1 MMASVSAYRAGSF
14 LARHLPD
21 RLATIGIRAAATTL
35 SLSGDKSRLVAHNL
49 ERVLGHPMSSAERR
63 RRVGRVYEW
72 YARYYLESFRL
83 PELSPS
89 AVDHGFSYSGFEQV
103 EAAVVSKRGAI
114 FALPHLGSWEWGAFW
129 VSRVMG
135 LPITAVVEPL
145 QPPELFDWFLSLRES
160 LGMRIVAAGP
170 DAGKESI
177 GVLRRGEILC
187 LPSDRDIAGNG
198 VVVEFFG
205 ERTTLPAG
213 PAMLALRTGCVLLP
227 VAVYWR
233 NGGRF
238 AEVRPAIEA
247 RRHGRLRDDIVRIT
261 QDLAH
266 EFEVLIGRAPEQWH
280 MLSPNWPS
288 DYRLL
293 GAEPPEHLRE
303 VG

>member
-1 MMASVSAYRAGSF
+1 MASVSAYRAGSF
-14 LARHLPD
+14 LARHLPS
-21 RLATIGIRAAATTL
+21 RLSTAGVRAAAAVL
-35 SLSGDKSRLVAHNL
+35 SVSGDKSRLVAHNL
-49 ERVLGHPMSSAERR
+49 ERVLGHTMSPTERR
-63 RRVGRVYEW
+63 RRVAEVYEW
-72 YARYYLESFRL
+72 YAQYYLESFRL
-83 PELSPS
+83 PGLSPTV
-89 AVDHGFSYSGFEQV
+89 VDHGFSYSGFEQV

-129 VSRVMG
+129 ISGVMG

-145 QPPELFDWFLSLRES
+145 RPPELFEWFLGLRES
-160 LGMRIVAAGP
+160 LGMNIVSAGP

-177 GVLRRGEILC
+177 AVLRRGEILC
-187 LPSDRDIAGNG
+187 LPCDRDIFGNG

-213 PAMLALRTGCVLLP
+213 PAMLALRTGCMLLP
-227 VAVYWR
+227 TAVYWR
-233 NGGRF
+233 DGGRF

-247 RRHGRLRDDIVRIT
+247 ERHGRLRDDIVRVT

-266 EFEVLIGRAPEQWH
+266 EFEVLIRRAPEQWH
-280 MLSPNWPS
+280 MMSPNWPS

-293 GAEPPEHLRE
+293 GTEPPAHLRG